1 MAENFDPIGEARRQ
15 WLAHGYDEAADG
27 MTLTT
32 SIMRSQQLLLARI
45 DRVLRPMKLTFARY
59 ELLTLL
65 RFSTHGEL
73 PMSVV
78 SRRLQV
84 HPTST
89 TNAVDRLER
98 AGLVRRIPHPK
109 DGRSTIVQLTD
120 EGRDLSLRATDALN
134 RDVFI
139 HPGVEGPK
147 LTQLLDLLAEHR
159 TALSDD

>member
-1 MAENFDPIGEARRQ
+1 MAENFDPIREARRQ
-15 WLAHGYDEAADG
+15 WEAHGYAGAADG

-32 SIMRSQQLLLARI
+32 SIMRSQQLLMARI
-45 DRVLRPMKLTFARY
+45 DRALRPLKLTFARY

-65 RFSTHGEL
+65 RFSSHGEL

-98 AGLVRRIPHPK
+98 VGLVKRTPHPD
-109 DGRSTIVQLTD
+109 DGRSTIVQLTKA
-120 EGRDLSLRATDALN
+120 GRELSLAATDALN
-134 RDVFI
+134 REVFT
-139 HPGVEGPK
+139 HPGIEGERMD
-147 LTQLLDLLAEHR
+147 LLLQLLAEHR
-159 TALSDD
+159 AALAED

>member
-1 MAENFDPIGEARRQ
+1 MAENFDPIREARRQ
-15 WLAHGYDEAADG
+15 WEAHGYAEAADG

-32 SIMRSQQLLLARI
+32 SIMRSQQLLMARI
-45 DRVLRPMKLTFARY
+45 DRALRPLKLTFARY

-65 RFSTHGEL
+65 RFSSHGEL

-98 AGLVRRIPHPK
+98 AGLVKRTPHPE
-109 DGRSTIVQLTD
+109 DGRSTIVQLTKA
-120 EGRDLSLRATDALN
+120 GRELSLAATDALN
-134 RDVFI
+134 REVFT
-139 HPGVEGPK
+139 HPGITGERMD
-147 LTQLLDLLAEHR
+147 LLLQLLAEHR
-159 TALSDD
+159 AALAED